1 MRVGILTFHNTPN
14 YGATLQCY
22 ALAKAVAA
30 HGHEVEVVNYMP
42 PHALMQYGKA
52 LFLGRRR
59 STSNIARIG
68 AFRRFL
74 RDELKMSGPP
84 IFRKSGLASLSQ
96 RYDLAFTGSDEV
108 WKVDHMRRL
117 DTSFYLDF
125 CDKGSTRT
133 ASYAASASTVTDL
146 RLYADEVKPL
156 LERMDAIAVR
166 DPSTA
171 GMVRDLTG
179 RDPTEVV
186 DPTLIWDFASED
198 LAPMREKPYLALY
211 AWLDPEKFKPV
222 KAFADKH
229 GLEIV
234 SIGARNAGSDAN
246 LIGIGP
252 REWLR
257 LMRHASAVVTDFF
270 HGVAFSLIF
279 ERPFYAFVDAAKRMK
294 LQHILEIAGSPHE
307 LYPTTASL
315 AGLTLGQLDT
325 DWNAVR
331 EHLAPRRAV
340 SRAYVAAQLAAVG
353 GALSEAEEASVPPAR
368 RAPA

>member
-30 HGHEVEVVNYMP
+30 HGHDVEIVNYMP
-42 PHALMQYGKA
+42 PHTLMQYGKA

-59 STSNIARIG
+59 SVRNFARIG

-84 IFRKSGLASLSQ
+84 IFRRTSLAALSR
-96 RYDLAFTGSDEV
+96 RYDLVLTGSDEV

-125 CDKGSTRT
+125 CDKAITRT

-156 LERMDAIAVR
+156 LERLDAIAVR

-171 GMVRDLTG
+171 AMVLDLTG

-186 DPTLIWDFASED
+186 DPTLIWDFAAED
-198 LAPMREKPYLALY
+198 LPPMREKAYLALY
-211 AWLDPEKFKPV
+211 AWLDAEKFKPV
-222 KAFADKH
+222 RAFADKH

-279 ERPFYAFVDAAKRMK
+279 ERPFYAYVDAAKRMK
-294 LQHILEIAGSPHE
+294 LQHILDIAGSPHV
-307 LYPTTASL
+307 LHPTTANL
-315 AGLTLGQLDT
+315 AGLTLEQLDT
-325 DWNAVR
+325 DWAAVR
-331 EHLAPRRAV
+331 AHLKPRRLL
-340 SRAYVAAQLAAVG
+340 SRSYVAAQLEAA
-353 GALSEAEEASVPPAR
+353 SSPKPHSDEASASPAR

>member
-30 HGHEVEVVNYMP
+30 QGHDVEIINYMP
-42 PHALMQYGKA
+42 PHTLVQYGKA

-59 STSNIARIG
+59 SASNFARIG

-74 RDELKMSGPP
+74 RDELTMSGPP
-84 IFRKSGLASLSQ
+84 IFRRLGLSSLAK

-125 CDKGSTRT
+125 CDKGATRT

-146 RLYADEVKPL
+146 RLYADEVRPL
-156 LERMDAIAVR
+156 LERLDAIAVR

-179 RDPTEVV
+179 REPTEVV
-186 DPTLIWDFASED
+186 DPTLIWDFAAED
-198 LAPMREKPYLALY
+198 LPPIRAKPYLALY
-211 AWLDPEKFKPV
+211 AWLDAEKFRPV
-222 KAFADKH
+222 RAFADRH

-234 SIGARNAGSDAN
+234 SIGARNSGSDAN

-270 HGVAFSLIF
+270 HGVAFGLIF
-279 ERPFYAFVDAAKRMK
+279 ERPIFAFVDAAKRMK
-294 LQHILEIAGSPHE
+294 LQHILSIAGSPHA
-307 LYPTTASL
+307 LHPTTAPLDGMSL
-315 AGLTLGQLDT
+315 GDLDS
-325 DWNAVR
+325 DWPSVR
-331 EHLAPRRAV
+331 DHLAPRRAI
-340 SRAYVAAQLAAVG
+340 SQAFVAAQLAA
-353 GALSEAEEASVPPAR
+353 AASRHADEAPASAAR

>member
-14 YGATLQCY
+14 FGATLQCY

-30 HGHEVEVVNYMP
+30 RGHDVEVINYMP
-42 PHALMQYGKA
+42 PHTMVQYAKA

-59 STSNIARIG
+59 SVSNVARIS

-84 IFRKSGLASLSQ
+84 VFRRSGLKSLAQ
-96 RYDLAFTGSDEV
+96 RYDLALTGSDEV

-125 CDKGSTRT
+125 CDKSTTRT

-146 RLYADEVKPL
+146 RLYAEEVRPL

-179 RDPTEVV
+179 REPVEVV
-186 DPTLIWDFASED
+186 DPTLIWDFAAED
-198 LAPMREKPYLALY
+198 LPPMREKPYLALY
-211 AWLDPEKFKPV
+211 AWLGPEKFKPV
-222 KAFADKH
+222 REFADRH

-234 SIGARNAGSDAN
+234 SIGARNPGADAN
-246 LIGIGP
+246 LVGIGP

-270 HGVAFSLIF
+270 HGVAFAMIF
-279 ERPFYAFVDAAKRMK
+279 ERPFYAYVDAAKRMK
-294 LQHILEIAGSPHE
+294 LQHILDIAGSPHE
-307 LYPTTASL
+307 LHPTTANL
-315 AGLTLGQLDT
+315 AGMTMDQLAV
-325 DWNAVR
+325 DWTAVR
-331 EHLAPRRAV
+331 DHLAPRRAA
-340 SRAYVAAQLAAVG
+340 SIAYVEAQLSSPG
-353 GALSEAEEASVPPAR
+353 GQPNEPREATVPPAR